1 MCESRRFVMS
11 ARIDFA
17 SLETGIGGA
26 DLCLRLFILQDNDE
40 ERIP

>member
-1 MCESRRFVMS
+1 MCESRRLVKS
-11 ARIDFA
+11 LRTDCA

-26 DLCLRLFILQDNDE
+26 DLCLRLFLQDNDE